1 MVTKFTGSINDQV
14 FDDVDKFN
22 TYVDKLRSSETPIYH
37 MEYKVETA
45 PETASENAVCAKQE
59 VVERETYTTPKLI
72 ERFSPISIARRLE
85 RDRLD
90 LDEDSLGS
98 LLDDLYSELSEV
110 EINDNDRGDIE
121 SQFQRDIDFLDE
133 LAFVGHGSM
142 DNMDFEHNQYE
153 STVKYT
159 MERLRS
165 LRDKVIAEIDK
176 EITLVDSEYLQRTME
191 YQAERNKLQERAEK
205 DSLLADYG
213 RKCNRTIIAK
223 LQPQAGRCL
232 ER

>member
-1 MVTKFTGSINDQV
+1 MVTKFTGSVNDQV
-14 FDDVDKFN
+14 FDDVERFN

-45 PETASENAVCAKQE
+45 SENAVCAKQ
-59 VVERETYTTPKLI
+59 ETYTTPKLI

-85 RDRLD
+85 KDRLD

-110 EINDNDRGDIE
+110 EINDNDRRDIE
-121 SQFQRDIDFLDE
+121 DQFRRDIDFLDE
-133 LAFVGHGSM
+133 LAFTGRELM
-142 DNMDFEHNQYE
+142 DNMDSEHRQYE

-159 MERLRS
+159 MERLHS

-176 EITLVDSEYLQRTME
+176 EIDAVDNEYLQNTTKN
-191 YQAERNKLQERAEK
+191 QAERNKIQERAEK

>member
-1 MVTKFTGSINDQV
+1 MVTKFTGSVNDQT

-59 VVERETYTTPKLI
+59 TYTTPKLI

-90 LDEDSLGS
+90 LDEDSLGDM
-98 LLDDLYSELSEV
+98 LDDLYSELSEV
-110 EINDNDRGDIE
+110 EINDNDRKDIE
-121 SQFQRDIDFLDE
+121 TQFQRDIDFLDE
-133 LAFVGHGSM
+133 LAFVGRESVDKM
-142 DNMDFEHNQYE
+142 NFEHNQYE
-153 STVKYT
+153 SMVKYT
-159 MERLRS
+159 MERLHS

-176 EITLVDSEYLQRTME
+176 EIDAVDKEYLQRTME
-191 YQAERNKLQERAEK
+191 YQAECNKLQERAEK

>member
-1 MVTKFTGSINDQV
+1 MVTKFTGSVNDQT

-45 PETASENAVCAKQE
+45 PENAVCAKQE
-59 VVERETYTTPKLI
+59 TVERETYTTPKLI
-72 ERFSPISIARRLE
+72 ERFSPLSIARRLE

-90 LDEDSLGS
+90 LDEDSLGDM
-98 LLDDLYSELSEV
+98 LDDLYSELSEV

-133 LAFVGHGSM
+133 LAVVGLGSI

-176 EITLVDSEYLQRTME
+176 EIDMVDNEYLRRTTE
-191 YQAERNKLQERAEK
+191 YQTERNNLQERAEK

-213 RKCNRTIIAK
+213 RKCNRTIIAE

>member
-1 MVTKFTGSINDQV
+1 MVTKFTGSVNDQV

-22 TYVDKLRSSETPIYH
+22 TYVDKLRASKTPIYH

-45 PETASENAVCAKQE
+45 PENAVCAKQ
-59 VVERETYTTPKLI
+59 ETYTTPKLI

-90 LDEDSLGS
+90 LDEDALGDM
-98 LLDDLYSELSEV
+98 LDDLYSELSEV
-110 EINDNDRGDIE
+110 EINDDDRKDIE

-142 DNMDFEHNQYE
+142 DNKDFEHNQYE
-153 STVKYT
+153 STIKYT

-176 EITLVDSEYLQRTME
+176 EIDAVDKEYLQRTME

>member
-1 MVTKFTGSINDQV
+1 MVTKFTGSVNDQT
-14 FDDVDKFN
+14 FDDADKFN
-22 TYVDKLRSSETPIYH
+22 DYVAKLRSLETPIYH

-45 PETASENAVCAKQE
+45 PENAVCAKQE
-59 VVERETYTTPKLI
+59 TVEQETYTTPKLI

-85 RDRLD
+85 RDRVD
-90 LDEDSLGS
+90 LDEDSLGDM
-98 LLDDLYSELSEV
+98 LDDLYSELSEV

-133 LAFVGHGSM
+133 LAFVGRESIDKM
-142 DNMDFEHNQYE
+142 DSEHHQYE
-153 STVKYT
+153 CAVKYT
-159 MERLRS
+159 MERLHS

-176 EITLVDSEYLQRTME
+176 EIDAVDNEYLQNTTKD
-191 YQAERNKLQERAEK
+191 QAERNKLQERAEK

>member
-1 MVTKFTGSINDQV
+1 MVTKFTGSVNDQT
-14 FDDVDKFN
+14 FDDVERFN
-22 TYVDKLRSSETPIYH
+22 TYVDKLRASETPIYH
-37 MEYKVETA
+37 MEYRVETA
-45 PETASENAVCAKQE
+45 PENAVCAKQ
-59 VVERETYTTPKLI
+59 ETYTTPKLI

-90 LDEDSLGS
+90 LDEDTLGD

-110 EINDNDRGDIE
+110 EINDNDRGSIE
-121 SQFQRDIDFLDE
+121 DQFQRDIDFLDE
-133 LAFVGHGSM
+133 LAFTGRGMM
-142 DNMDFEHNQYE
+142 DNMDSEHNQYE
-153 STVKYT
+153 SSIKYT

-165 LRDKVIAEIDK
+165 LRDRVIAEIDK
-176 EITLVDSEYLQRTME
+176 EIDAVDNEYLRRTTE
-191 YQAERNKLQERAEK
+191 YQTERNNIQERAEK

-223 LQPQAGRCL
+223 LQPQTGRCL

>member
-1 MVTKFTGSINDQV
+1 MVTKFTGSVNDQT
-14 FDDVDKFN
+14 FNDVDKFN

-45 PETASENAVCAKQE
+45 PETVSENAVCAKQ
-59 VVERETYTTPKLI
+59 ETYTTPKLI

-90 LDEDSLGS
+90 LDEDSLGD

-110 EINDNDRGDIE
+110 KINDNDRKSIE
-121 SQFQRDIDFLDE
+121 DQFQRDIDFLDE
-133 LAFVGHGSM
+133 LAFIGHGSV

-153 STVKYT
+153 STIKYT
-159 MERLRS
+159 MERLQS
-165 LRDKVIAEIDK
+165 LRNKVIAEIDK
-176 EITLVDSEYLQRTME
+176 EIDAVDNEYLQRTTE

-213 RKCNRTIIAK
+213 RKCNRTIISK
-223 LQPQAGRCL
+223 PQTGRCL

>member
-1 MVTKFTGSINDQV
+1 MVTKFTGSVNDQV

-45 PETASENAVCAKQE
+45 PETASENAVCAKQ
-59 VVERETYTTPKLI
+59 ETYTTPKLI

-110 EINDNDRGDIE
+110 EINDNDRGGIE
-121 SQFQRDIDFLDE
+121 DQFQRDIDFLDE
-133 LAFVGHGSM
+133 LSSIGRGSIDKM
-142 DNMDFEHNQYE
+142 NSEHNQYE
-153 STVKYT
+153 SAIKYT
-159 MERLRS
+159 MERLHS

-176 EITLVDSEYLQRTME
+176 EIDAVDKEYLQRTME
-191 YQAERNKLQERAEK
+191 YQAECNKLQERAEK

>member
-1 MVTKFTGSINDQV
+1 MVTKFTGSVNDQT
-14 FDDVDKFN
+14 FDDADKFN
-22 TYVDKLRSSETPIYH
+22 DYVAKLRSSGTPIYH

-45 PETASENAVCAKQE
+45 PENAVCTKQ
-59 VVERETYTTPKLI
+59 ETYTTPKLI

-90 LDEDSLGS
+90 LDEDSLGGM
-98 LLDDLYSELSEV
+98 LDDLYSELSET

-133 LAFVGHGSM
+133 LAFVGRESIDKM
-142 DNMDFEHNQYE
+142 DSEHHQYE
-153 STVKYT
+153 CAVKYT
-159 MERLRS
+159 MERLHS

-176 EITLVDSEYLQRTME
+176 EIDAVDNEYLQNTTKD
-191 YQAERNKLQERAEK
+191 QAERNKLQERAEK

>member
-1 MVTKFTGSINDQV
+1 MVTKFTGSVNDQV

-45 PETASENAVCAKQE
+45 PENAVCAKQ
-59 VVERETYTTPKLI
+59 ETYTTPKLI
-72 ERFSPISIARRLE
+72 ERFSPLSIARRLE

-133 LAFVGHGSM
+133 LAFVGRESI
-142 DNMDFEHNQYE
+142 DKMDFEHNQYE
-153 STVKYT
+153 RTVKYT
-159 MERLRS
+159 MERLHS

-176 EITLVDSEYLQRTME
+176 EIDAVDNEYLQNTTKN
-191 YQAERNKLQERAEK
+191 QAERNKLQERAEK
-205 DSLLADYG
+205 DDLLADYG

>member
-1 MVTKFTGSINDQV
+1 MVTKFTGSVNDQT

-45 PETASENAVCAKQE
+45 PETASENAGCAKQE

-72 ERFSPISIARRLE
+72 ERFSPLSVARRLE

-90 LDEDSLGS
+90 LDEDALGS

-133 LAFVGHGSM
+133 LDFVGRGSIDKM
-142 DNMDFEHNQYE
+142 DSEHNQYE

-165 LRDKVIAEIDK
+165 LRDRVVAEIDK
-176 EITLVDSEYLQRTME
+176 EIDAVDNEYLQRTME
-191 YQAERNKLQERAEK
+191 YQAECNKLQERAEK

>member
-1 MVTKFTGSINDQV
+1 MVTKFTGSVNDQV
-14 FDDVDKFN
+14 FDDADKFN
-22 TYVDKLRSSETPIYH
+22 TYVAKLRSSETPIYH
-37 MEYKVETA
+37 MEYKVETI
-45 PETASENAVCAKQE
+45 PENAVCAKQ
-59 VVERETYTTPKLI
+59 ETYTTPKLI

-90 LDEDSLGS
+90 LDEDSLGDM
-98 LLDDLYSELSEV
+98 LDDLYSELSEV
-110 EINDNDRGDIE
+110 EINDNDRKDIE
-121 SQFQRDIDFLDE
+121 TQFQRDIDFLDE
-133 LAFVGHGSM
+133 LAFVGRESV
-142 DNMDFEHNQYE
+142 DKMDFEHNQYE
-153 STVKYT
+153 SMVKYT

-176 EITLVDSEYLQRTME
+176 EIDAVDNEYLQNTTKN
-191 YQAERNKLQERAEK
+191 QAERNKLQERAEK

-223 LQPQAGRCL
+223 LQPQADRCL

>member
-1 MVTKFTGSINDQV
+1 MVTKFTGSVNDQV

-45 PETASENAVCAKQE
+45 PENAVCAKQE
-59 VVERETYTTPKLI
+59 TVEQETYTTPKLI

-85 RDRLD
+85 RDRVD
-90 LDEDSLGS
+90 LDEDSLGDM
-98 LLDDLYSELSEV
+98 LDDLYSELSEV

-133 LAFVGHGSM
+133 LAFVGRESIDKM
-142 DNMDFEHNQYE
+142 DSEHHQYE
-153 STVKYT
+153 CAVKYT
-159 MERLRS
+159 MERLHS

-176 EITLVDSEYLQRTME
+176 EIDAVDNEYLQNTTKD
-191 YQAERNKLQERAEK
+191 QAERNKLQERAEK

>member
-1 MVTKFTGSINDQV
+1 MVTKFTGSVNDQV

-59 VVERETYTTPKLI
+59 TYTTPKLI

-90 LDEDSLGS
+90 LDEDSLGDM
-98 LLDDLYSELSEV
+98 LDDLYSELSEV
-110 EINDNDRGDIE
+110 EINDNDRGGIE
-121 SQFQRDIDFLDE
+121 DQFQRDIDFLDE
-133 LAFVGHGSM
+133 LSIIGRGSI
-142 DNMDFEHNQYE
+142 DKMDFEHNQYE
-153 STVKYT
+153 SMVKYT
-159 MERLRS
+159 MERLHS

-176 EITLVDSEYLQRTME
+176 EIDAVDKEYLQRTME
-191 YQAERNKLQERAEK
+191 YQAECNKLQERAEK

-213 RKCNRTIIAK
+213 RKCNRTIISK
-223 LQPQAGRCL
+223 PQAGRCL

>member
-1 MVTKFTGSINDQV
+1 MVTKFTGSVNDQV
-14 FDDVDKFN
+14 FDDADKFN
-22 TYVDKLRSSETPIYH
+22 AYVAELRSSETPIYH

-45 PETASENAVCAKQE
+45 PETASENAVCAKQ
-59 VVERETYTTPKLI
+59 ETYTTPKLI

-110 EINDNDRGDIE
+110 EINDNDRRSIE
-121 SQFQRDIDFLDE
+121 DQFQRDIDFLDE
-133 LAFVGHGSM
+133 LTSIGRGSIDKM
-142 DNMDFEHNQYE
+142 NSEHNQYE
-153 STVKYT
+153 STIKYT
-159 MERLRS
+159 MERLHS

-176 EITLVDSEYLQRTME
+176 EIDAVDNEYLQRTTE
-191 YQAERNKLQERAEK
+191 YQAECNRLQERAEK

>member
-1 MVTKFTGSINDQV
+1 MVTKFTGSVNDQV
-14 FDDVDKFN
+14 FDDAERFN

-37 MEYKVETA
+37 MEYKVETI
-45 PETASENAVCAKQE
+45 PENAVCAKQ
-59 VVERETYTTPKLI
+59 ETYTTPKLI

-110 EINDNDRGDIE
+110 EINDNDREGIE
-121 SQFQRDIDFLDE
+121 DQFQRDIDFLDE
-133 LAFVGHGSM
+133 LAFVGRGMM
-142 DNMDFEHNQYE
+142 DNMDSEHNQYE
-153 STVKYT
+153 SMVKYT
-159 MERLRS
+159 MEHLRS
-165 LRDKVIAEIDK
+165 LRNKIVAEIDK
-176 EITLVDSEYLQRTME
+176 EIDAVDNEYLQRTTE

-213 RKCNRTIIAK
+213 RKCNRTIISK
-223 LQPQAGRCL
+223 PQPQAGRCL

>member
-1 MVTKFTGSINDQV
+1 MVTKFTGSVNDQV

-59 VVERETYTTPKLI
+59 TYTTPKLI
-72 ERFSPISIARRLE
+72 ERFSPLSIARRLE

-98 LLDDLYSELSEV
+98 LLDDLYSELSEI
-110 EINDNDRGDIE
+110 EINDNDRRDIE

-133 LAFVGHGSM
+133 LTFVGRESM
-142 DNMDFEHNQYE
+142 DNMDSEHNQYE
-153 STVKYT
+153 STIKYT

-176 EITLVDSEYLQRTME
+176 EIDAVDNEYLRRTTE
-191 YQAERNKLQERAEK
+191 YQAECNRLQERAEK

>member
-1 MVTKFTGSINDQV
+1 MVTKFTGSVNDQV

-45 PETASENAVCAKQE
+45 PEDVVCAKQ
-59 VVERETYTTPKLI
+59 ETYTTPKLI

-110 EINDNDRGDIE
+110 EINDNDRRGIE
-121 SQFQRDIDFLDE
+121 DQFQRDINFLDE
-133 LAFVGHGSM
+133 LSLIGRESIDKM
-142 DNMDFEHNQYE
+142 NSEHNQYE
-153 STVKYT
+153 SSIKYT
-159 MERLRS
+159 MERLHS

-176 EITLVDSEYLQRTME
+176 EIDAVDNEYLQRTTE
-191 YQAERNKLQERAEK
+191 YQAECNRLQERAEK

-223 LQPQAGRCL
+223 LQPQASRCL
-232 ER
+232 KG

>member
-1 MVTKFTGSINDQV
+1 MVTKFTGSVNDQT

-45 PETASENAVCAKQE
+45 PETVSENAVCAKQ
-59 VVERETYTTPKLI
+59 ETYTTPKLI
-72 ERFSPISIARRLE
+72 ERFSPISVARRLE

-90 LDEDSLGS
+90 LDEDSLGD

-110 EINDNDRGDIE
+110 KINDNDRKSIE
-121 SQFQRDIDFLDE
+121 DQFQRDIDFLDE
-133 LAFVGHGSM
+133 LAFIGHGSV

-153 STVKYT
+153 STIKYT
-159 MERLRS
+159 MERLQS
-165 LRDKVIAEIDK
+165 LRNKVIAEIDK
-176 EITLVDSEYLQRTME
+176 EIDAVDKEYLQRTTE

-213 RKCNRTIIAK
+213 RKCNRTVISK
-223 LQPQAGRCL
+223 PQAGRCL

>member
-1 MVTKFTGSINDQV
+1 MVTKFTGSVNDQV

-37 MEYKVETA
+37 MEYKVETT
-45 PETASENAVCAKQE
+45 PETVSENAVCAKQ
-59 VVERETYTTPKLI
+59 ETYTTPKLI

-110 EINDNDRGDIE
+110 EINDNDRGGIE
-121 SQFQRDIDFLDE
+121 DQFQRDIDFLDE
-133 LAFVGHGSM
+133 LAFTGRELM
-142 DNMDFEHNQYE
+142 DNMDSEHNQYE

-159 MERLRS
+159 MERLHS
-165 LRDKVIAEIDK
+165 LRDRVIAEIDK
-176 EITLVDSEYLQRTME
+176 EIDAVDNEYLQRTTE
-191 YQAERNKLQERAEK
+191 YQAERNKFQERAEK

>member
-1 MVTKFTGSINDQV
+1 MVTKFTGSVNDQT
-14 FDDVDKFN
+14 FDDVERFN
-22 TYVDKLRSSETPIYH
+22 TYVDKLRSSKTPIYH

-45 PETASENAVCAKQE
+45 PENAVCAKQE
-59 VVERETYTTPKLI
+59 TIGRETYTTPKLI
-72 ERFSPISIARRLE
+72 ERFSPLSIARRLE

-90 LDEDSLGS
+90 LDEDSLGDM
-98 LLDDLYSELSEV
+98 LDDLYSELSEV

-121 SQFQRDIDFLDE
+121 AQFQRDIDFLDD
-133 LAFVGHGSM
+133 LSITGRGSI

-176 EITLVDSEYLQRTME
+176 EIDMVDNEYLRRTTE
-191 YQAERNKLQERAEK
+191 YQTERNNLQERAEK

>member
-1 MVTKFTGSINDQV
+1 MVTKFTGSVNDQV
-14 FDDVDKFN
+14 FDDADKFN

-45 PETASENAVCAKQE
+45 PENAVCAKQ
-59 VVERETYTTPKLI
+59 ETYTTPKLI

-85 RDRLD
+85 KDRLD

-110 EINDNDRGDIE
+110 EINDNDRRDIE

-133 LAFVGHGSM
+133 LSIIGRGSIDKM
-142 DNMDFEHNQYE
+142 DYEHNQYE
-153 STVKYT
+153 STIKYT

-176 EITLVDSEYLQRTME
+176 EIDAVDNEYLQRTTE
-191 YQAERNKLQERAEK
+191 YQAECNKLQERAEK

-223 LQPQAGRCL
+223 LQPQASRCL
-232 ER
+232 KG

>member
-1 MVTKFTGSINDQV
+1 MVTKFTGSVNDQT
-14 FDDVDKFN
+14 FDDVERFN
-22 TYVDKLRSSETPIYH
+22 TYVDKLRASGTPIYH

-45 PETASENAVCAKQE
+45 PENAVCAKQ
-59 VVERETYTTPKLI
+59 ETYTTPKLI

-85 RDRLD
+85 RDRLE

-110 EINDNDRGDIE
+110 EINDNDREGIE
-121 SQFQRDIDFLDE
+121 DQFQRDIDFLDE
-133 LAFVGHGSM
+133 LAFVGRGLIDKMNS
-142 DNMDFEHNQYE
+142 EHNQYE
-153 STVKYT
+153 SSIKYT
-159 MERLRS
+159 MERLHS

-176 EITLVDSEYLQRTME
+176 EIDAVDKEYLQRTME
-191 YQAERNKLQERAEK
+191 YQAECNKLQERAEK

-223 LQPQAGRCL
+223 PQADRCL

>member
-1 MVTKFTGSINDQV
+1 MVTKFTGSVNDQV

-37 MEYKVETA
+37 MEYRVETA
-45 PETASENAVCAKQE
+45 PETTSENAVCAKQE
-59 VVERETYTTPKLI
+59 AYTTPKLI

-110 EINDNDRGDIE
+110 EINDNDRGGIE
-121 SQFQRDIDFLDE
+121 DQFQRDIDFLDE
-133 LAFVGHGSM
+133 LAFTGRELM
-142 DNMDFEHNQYE
+142 DNMDSEHRQYE

-159 MERLRS
+159 MERLHS

-176 EITLVDSEYLQRTME
+176 EIDAVDNEYLQNTTKN
-191 YQAERNKLQERAEK
+191 QAERNKIQERAEK

>member
-1 MVTKFTGSINDQV
+1 MVTKFTGSVNDQT

-22 TYVDKLRSSETPIYH
+22 TYVAELRSLETPIYH

-45 PETASENAVCAKQE
+45 PETASENAICAKQ
-59 VVERETYTTPKLI
+59 ETYTTPKLI
-72 ERFSPISIARRLE
+72 ERFSPISITRRLE

-90 LDEDSLGS
+90 LDEDSLGDM
-98 LLDDLYSELSEV
+98 LDDLYSELSEV
-110 EINDNDRGDIE
+110 EINDNDRKDIE
-121 SQFQRDIDFLDE
+121 TQFQRDIDFLDE
-133 LAFVGHGSM
+133 LSFVGHESIDKM
-142 DNMDFEHNQYE
+142 DSEHNQYE
-153 STVKYT
+153 STIKYT

-165 LRDKVIAEIDK
+165 LRDRVIAEIDK
-176 EITLVDSEYLQRTME
+176 EIDAVDNEYLQRTTE

-213 RKCNRTIIAK
+213 RKCNRTIITK

>member
-1 MVTKFTGSINDQV
+1 MVTKFTGSVNDQV
-14 FDDVDKFN
+14 FDDVEKFN

-37 MEYKVETA
+37 MEYRIETA
-45 PETASENAVCAKQE
+45 PETASENAVCAKQ
-59 VVERETYTTPKLI
+59 ETYTTPKLI

-110 EINDNDRGDIE
+110 EINDNDRKDIE
-121 SQFQRDIDFLDE
+121 TQFQRDIDFLDE
-133 LAFVGHGSM
+133 LAFVGRESI
-142 DNMDFEHNQYE
+142 DKMDFEHNQYE

-159 MERLRS
+159 MEHLRS

-176 EITLVDSEYLQRTME
+176 EIDAVDNEYLQNTTKN
-191 YQAERNKLQERAEK
+191 QAERNKLQERAEK

>member
-1 MVTKFTGSINDQV
+1 MVTKFTGSVNDQV
-14 FDDVDKFN
+14 FDDADKFN

-45 PETASENAVCAKQE
+45 SENAVCAKQ
-59 VVERETYTTPKLI
+59 ETYTTPKLI

-110 EINDNDRGDIE
+110 EINDNDRGGIE
-121 SQFQRDIDFLDE
+121 DQFQRDIDFLDE
-133 LAFVGHGSM
+133 LSFVGRGSIDRM
-142 DNMDFEHNQYE
+142 DLEHNQYE
-153 STVKYT
+153 SMVKYT
-159 MERLRS
+159 MEHLHS

-176 EITLVDSEYLQRTME
+176 EIDAVDNEYLRRTTE
-191 YQAERNKLQERAEK
+191 YQAERNRLQERAEK
-205 DSLLADYG
+205 DDLLADYG

>member
-1 MVTKFTGSINDQV
+1 MVTKFTGSVNDQT

-45 PETASENAVCAKQE
+45 PETVSENAVCAKQ
-59 VVERETYTTPKLI
+59 ETYTTPKLI

-85 RDRLD
+85 RDGID
-90 LDEDSLGS
+90 LDEDSLGDM
-98 LLDDLYSELSEV
+98 LDDLYSELSEV
-110 EINDNDRGDIE
+110 EINDNDRRDIE
-121 SQFQRDIDFLDE
+121 NQFQRDIDFLDE
-133 LAFVGHGSM
+133 LAFVGRESA
-142 DNMDFEHNQYE
+142 DKMDFEHNQYE
-153 STVKYT
+153 STIKYT
-159 MERLRS
+159 MERLHS

-176 EITLVDSEYLQRTME
+176 EIDAVDNEYLQNTTKN
-191 YQAERNKLQERAEK
+191 QAERNKLQERAEK

-213 RKCNRTIIAK
+213 RKCNRTIISK
-223 LQPQAGRCL
+223 PQTGRCL

>member
-1 MVTKFTGSINDQV
+1 MVTKFTGSVNDQV
-14 FDDVDKFN
+14 FDDADKFN
-22 TYVDKLRSSETPIYH
+22 TYVAKLRLSETPIYH

-45 PETASENAVCAKQE
+45 PENAVCAKQE
-59 VVERETYTTPKLI
+59 TVERETYTTPKLI
-72 ERFSPISIARRLE
+72 ERFSPLSIARRLE

-98 LLDDLYSELSEV
+98 LLDDLYSELSEI
-110 EINDNDRGDIE
+110 EINDNDRGDIKA
-121 SQFQRDIDFLDE
+121 QFQRDIDFLDD
-133 LAFVGHGSM
+133 LSITGRGSI
-142 DNMDFEHNQYE
+142 DNMDYEHNQYE

-159 MERLRS
+159 MERLHS

-176 EITLVDSEYLQRTME
+176 EIDAVDNEYLQRTME
-191 YQAERNKLQERAEK
+191 YQTERNKLQERAEK

>member
-1 MVTKFTGSINDQV
+1 MVTKFTGSVNDQV
-14 FDDVDKFN
+14 FDDADKFN
-22 TYVDKLRSSETPIYH
+22 AYVAELRSSETPIYH

-45 PETASENAVCAKQE
+45 PENAVCAKQE
-59 VVERETYTTPKLI
+59 VVEQETYTTPKLI

-85 RDRLD
+85 RDRID
-90 LDEDSLGS
+90 LDEDALGDM
-98 LLDDLYSELSEV
+98 LDDLYSELSEI
-110 EINDNDRGDIE
+110 EINDNDRRDIE

-133 LAFVGHGSM
+133 LAFVGRESIDRM
-142 DNMDFEHNQYE
+142 DSEHRQYE
-153 STVKYT
+153 SAVKYT
-159 MERLRS
+159 MERLHS

-176 EITLVDSEYLQRTME
+176 EIDAVDNEYLQNTTKD
-191 YQAERNKLQERAEK
+191 QAERNKLQERAEK

>member
-1 MVTKFTGSINDQV
+1 MVTKFTGSVNDQV
-14 FDDVDKFN
+14 FDDVERFN

-45 PETASENAVCAKQE
+45 PETTSENAVCAKQ
-59 VVERETYTTPKLI
+59 ETYTTPKLI

-110 EINDNDRGDIE
+110 EINDNDRGSIE
-121 SQFQRDIDFLDE
+121 DQFQRDIDFLDE
-133 LAFVGHGSM
+133 LSLIGRGSIDKM
-142 DNMDFEHNQYE
+142 NSEHNQYE
-153 STVKYT
+153 SSIKYT
-159 MERLRS
+159 MERLHS

-176 EITLVDSEYLQRTME
+176 EIDAVDKEYLQRTME
-191 YQAERNKLQERAEK
+191 YQAECNKLQERAEK

-232 ER
+232 EM

>member
-1 MVTKFTGSINDQV
+1 MVTKFTGSVNDQV
-14 FDDVDKFN
+14 FDDADKFN
-22 TYVDKLRSSETPIYH
+22 TYVAKLRSSETPIYH

-45 PETASENAVCAKQE
+45 PENAVCAKQ
-59 VVERETYTTPKLI
+59 ETYTTPKLI
-72 ERFSPISIARRLE
+72 ERFSPLSIAQRLE

-110 EINDNDRGDIE
+110 EINDSDRGDIE
-121 SQFQRDIDFLDE
+121 SQFQRDIDFLDD
-133 LAFVGHGSM
+133 LASICHESINKM
-142 DNMDFEHNQYE
+142 NSEHDQYE
-153 STVKYT
+153 SMIKYT
-159 MERLRS
+159 MERLHS

-176 EITLVDSEYLQRTME
+176 EIDAVDNEYLQRTME
-191 YQAERNKLQERAEK
+191 YQAECNRLQERAEK

>member
-1 MVTKFTGSINDQV
+1 MVTKFTGSVNDQV

-22 TYVDKLRSSETPIYH
+22 AYVAELRSSETPIYH

-45 PETASENAVCAKQE
+45 PENAVCAK
-59 VVERETYTTPKLI
+59 RETYTTPKLI

-110 EINDNDRGDIE
+110 EINDNDRRDIE

-133 LAFVGHGSM
+133 LAFVGHESISKM
-142 DNMDFEHNQYE
+142 DAEHNQYE

-191 YQAERNKLQERAEK
+191 YQTECNKLQERAEK

>member
-1 MVTKFTGSINDQV
+1 MATKFTGSVNDQV
-14 FDDVDKFN
+14 FDDADKFN
-22 TYVDKLRSSETPIYH
+22 TFVDKLRSSETPIYH

-45 PETASENAVCAKQE
+45 PETASENAVCAKQ
-59 VVERETYTTPKLI
+59 ETYTTPKLI

-110 EINDNDRGDIE
+110 EINDNDRKDIE
-121 SQFQRDIDFLDE
+121 DQFQRDIDFLDE
-133 LAFVGHGSM
+133 LSLIGRGSIDKM
-142 DNMDFEHNQYE
+142 NSEHNQYE
-153 STVKYT
+153 SMVKYT
-159 MERLRS
+159 MERLHS

-176 EITLVDSEYLQRTME
+176 EIDAVDKEYLQRTME
-191 YQAERNKLQERAEK
+191 YQAECNKLQERAEK

-223 LQPQAGRCL
+223 LQPQTGRCL

>member
-1 MVTKFTGSINDQV
+1 MVTKFTGSVNDQT

-59 VVERETYTTPKLI
+59 TVERETYTTPKLI

-90 LDEDSLGS
+90 LDEDSLGDM
-98 LLDDLYSELSEV
+98 LDDLYSELSEI
-110 EINDNDRGDIE
+110 EINDNDRKDIE
-121 SQFQRDIDFLDE
+121 AQFQRDIDFLDE
-133 LAFVGHGSM
+133 LSLIGHGSVDKM
-142 DNMDFEHNQYE
+142 DSEHNQYE

-165 LRDKVIAEIDK
+165 LRDRVIAEIDK

-191 YQAERNKLQERAEK
+191 YQAECNKLRERAEK

>member
-1 MVTKFTGSINDQV
+1 MVTKFTGSVNDQV
-14 FDDVDKFN
+14 FDDADKFN
-22 TYVDKLRSSETPIYH
+22 TYVAKLRSSETPIYH

-45 PETASENAVCAKQE
+45 PENAVCAKQ
-59 VVERETYTTPKLI
+59 ETYTTPKLI

-90 LDEDSLGS
+90 LDEDSLGDM
-98 LLDDLYSELSEV
+98 LDDLYSELSEI

-133 LAFVGHGSM
+133 LAFVGRGSI

-165 LRDKVIAEIDK
+165 LRDRVIAEIDK
-176 EITLVDSEYLQRTME
+176 EIDMVDNEYLQRTME
-191 YQAERNKLQERAEK
+191 YQTERNKLQERAEK